1 MPFSLLSVSSREN
14 CIARL
19 EPIFNKLK
27 ASFKILLLKY
37 EFGDC
42 PLILIDIKNIQENTD
57 DLTQSTHSDATNS
70 LVALN
75 LFSNPL
81 TQSTHSDTAN
91 TKVALNVDSN
101 QQIDSDIQGGPSGTQ
116 ILKQTSNITTE
127 TGDSSLSVDSGEF
140 NSFVDDDGEQTE
152 LNFNS
157 DKNLNSSIIER
168 VKMPQSAREFMSM
181 AGPVLNYKFDGNAL
195 KLETFLTDIDLVE
208 SLAED
213 DQKTLCFKF
222 VKSKLEGRALE
233 AMPEDLT
240 TID

>member
-127 TGDSSLSVDSGEF
+127 TGDSSLSVDSSLIHLLMTTVNKQNGILIET
-140 NSFVDDDGEQTE
+140 VV
-152 LNFNS
+152 
-157 DKNLNSSIIER
+157 NLTH
-168 VKMPQSAREFMSM
+168 F
-181 AGPVLNYKFDGNAL
+181 
-195 KLETFLTDIDLVE
+195 
-208 SLAED
+208 
-213 DQKTLCFKF
+213 
-222 VKSKLEGRALE
+222 
-233 AMPEDLT
+233 
-240 TID
+240 